1 MSDKKG
7 TMWGPVG
14 QDSQD
19 TFMFQFEKSR
29 DPNSIYSSVDGI
41 DEEIPSQ
48 FFSVKKEYSK
58 PENFFNKEKDI
69 DPIEGN

>member
-58 PENFFNKEKDI
+58 PEKFFNKEKEVDSV
-69 DPIEGN
+69 EGN